1 MNRPVP
7 RTGQRPRQCDQA
19 ARSVT
24 VLLRILQLTAALS
37 FAAVILSSAGTLG
50 GTNVGP
56 TAESSWGPP
65 SAVFVIVARMAP
77 STTSG
82 VTERRTLNVAV
93 PESTST
99 IAAKVGV
106 RFGTVGLRSTGNWPI
121 SVSAGPDC
129 DCSLGSLTIAE

>member
-50 GTNVGP
+50 GTNDGP

-65 SAVFVIVARMAP
+65 SAVLVIVARMPP

-82 VTERRTLNVAV
+82 VVERRTLNVAV

-99 IAAKVGV
+99 MAAKVGM
-106 RFGTVGLRSTGNWPI
+106 RFGVDGVKSTGNCAI
-121 SVSAGPDC
+121 TVSAGPDC
-129 DCSLGSLTIAE
+129 DCSLGSLKVAE